1 MSVTPNKMREVR
13 EWERQNLHSLNT
25 QDMVQIK
32 SRSLDPRASNEDLMT
47 LSQSGM
53 SVFNNTRQ
61 IKDLNKRKA
70 QNDIHI
76 MNNYNA
82 NEKGQFNSNHNNN

>member
-32 SRSLDPRASNEDLMT
+32 SRSLYPRASNEDLMT

-82 NEKGQFNSNHNNN
+82 NEKGHFNSNHNNN